1 MDKQKEKKV
10 SDMLL
15 RLKRD
20 PKTGKIIMP
29 GDKPMPDPRYK
40 PKPGPKKMQP
50 LKMTTGGMCRGMGA
64 AIKGGKFEGVK

>member
-1 MDKQKEKKV
+1 MADKEKKV

-29 GDKPMPDPRYK
+29 GDEPMPDPRFK